1 MVTNHL
7 KTIILAL
14 GVLGAVSSSDA
25 AVKLPSILTD
35 GMVVQRDQPVKI
47 WGSADPGEKVTVKV
61 LQGKTVSTEA
71 DTNGAWA
78 VELPALK
85 TGGPYTIV
93 VNDITLSDVLSGDVF
108 LCSGQSNMELPV
120 SRVTDMFLD
129 EINSYVNPSIRQVI
143 VPKEVEFHTPLNDMK
158 RVHWI
163 SVDSANVM
171 QFSALAYFFAKDLYE
186 RTGVPV
192 GIINSSWGGTPVE
205 AWISE
210 SYLAPYPRAINEKR
224 IYEDDAY
231 RDQIKALERINF
243 YRWDNTLW
251 QSDPGMHGDVKW
263 FDKEFDDSSWDSV
276 DLISGESTTDGLVT
290 GDDLHCVWK
299 GSKWATDGYKP
310 VNGSHWLRK
319 NVILSSESAGKEAV
333 LRLGCIVDADSVYV
347 NGNFVGTTSY
357 MYPPRIYKVPA
368 GVLQAG
374 DNNITVRLISKNG
387 EAHFVPEK
395 PYKLIVDGKDYSLEG
410 VWRYHLGSPMPSSPG
425 MEFYCYKPTA
435 LYNSMISPL
444 VNLPLAGVV
453 WYQGESNVSR
463 RNEYPM
469 LLETMIEN
477 WRDAFS
483 DAGLPFYIV
492 ELADFLHPS
501 DTYGRGTWA
510 EMRKFQAQVA
520 DETPGVTLIKNSDL
534 GEWNDIHPLDKKTL
548 GHRVADAVIKNSN
561 KK

>member
-1 MVTNHL
+1 MVSNYL
-7 KTIILAL
+7 KRMALA
-14 GVLGAVSSSDA
+14 VVFMAPMAVADA
-25 AVKLPSILTD
+25 AVSLPSILTD
-35 GMVVQRDQPVKI
+35 GMVVQRNQPVKI
-47 WGSADPGEKVTVKV
+47 WGKADPGEKVTVKV
-61 LQGKTVSTEA
+61 VKGKSLAVNA
-71 DTNGAWA
+71 DADGLWA
-78 VELPALK
+78 VELPPLK
-85 TGGPYTIV
+85 AGGPYTIT
-93 VNDITLSDVLSGDVF
+93 VNDITLTDVLSGDVF

-120 SRVTDMFLD
+120 SRVKDMFLD
-129 EINSYVNPSIRQVI
+129 EINNYANPLIRQVI
-143 VPKEVEFHTPLNDMK
+143 VPKEVEFHVPLTDMK
-158 RVHWI
+158 PVRWTP
-163 SVDSANVM
+163 VDSANVM

-210 SYLAPYPRAINEKR
+210 EYLAPFTRAMNEKK

-243 YRWDNTLW
+243 YRWDNALW
-251 QSDPGMHGDVKW
+251 KSDPGMHGSVKW
-263 FDKEFDDSSWDSV
+263 YDREFDDSSWTSV

-299 GSKWATDGYKP
+299 GSKWATDGYKSI
-310 VNGSHWLRK
+310 NGSHWFRK
-319 NVILSSESAGKEAV
+319 NVDLPADVAGKEAV

-347 NGNFVGTTSY
+347 NGQFVGTTSY

-368 GVLQAG
+368 GILKAG
-374 DNNITVRLISKNG
+374 DNNVTVRLISKNG

-395 PYKLIVDGKDYSLEG
+395 PYKLIVDDKDYSLEG
-410 VWRYHLGSPMPSSPG
+410 IWRYHLGAPMPASPG

-435 LYNSMISPL
+435 LYNSMINPL
-444 VNLPLAGVV
+444 INLPLAGVV

-469 LLETMIEN
+469 LLKTMIGN
-477 WRDAFS
+477 WRDAFADS
-483 DAGLPFYIV
+483 NLPFYIV

-548 GHRVADAVIKNSN
+548 GRRVADAVIGNS
-561 KK
+561 K